1 MEDHIQQRLDAMD
14 QQALIG
20 EKGYQIFS
28 RMYALTNPKPD
39 SAPYQKHNNWTRYA
53 IGGVMVASSIVSAN
67 HTIPTFAG
75 DDKQGIALLF
85 GIVAGVAAFFMS
97 EMALATFAYYG
108 VLRHYRAHQTEPK
121 SIQWLVGGGVFI
133 PLIVMASANIFHEFK
148 SNGLSI
154 APLIETV
161 ITLAISLSA
170 PIMGY
175 ISGEIFAALEVNDR
189 IDNAK
194 YLFDQKQE
202 QEKWEEKCR
211 AAWGRSKGNY
221 GGNIRVEPLPNSIPQ
236 LSIGMNGMEN
246 AGNQQF
252 LPSKSSIG
260 HTKKPMASQIVKEF
274 FENNPDALSRD
285 PIEISQELGVGKS
298 TVYNVI
304 KEMRG

>member
-148 SNGLSI
+148 SNGLYI
-154 APLIETV
+154 IPLIETV

-189 IDNAK
+189 IDQAK

-221 GGNIRVEPLPNSIPQ
+221 GGNIRVENAPIPLLSNTLSEQTDNRQTDRQSGAGFTRVSTAVEIARQWFTDNPEKINLPLRQ
-236 LSIGMNGMEN
+236 LE
-246 AGNQQF
+246 
-252 LPSKSSIG
+252 
-260 HTKKPMASQIVKEF
+260 V
-274 FENNPDALSRD
+274 
-285 PIEISQELGVGKS
+285 EIGVGKDS
-298 TVYNVI
+298 INKAR
-304 KEMRG
+304 KEINQNA